1 MKRQK
6 SCGPRLGKLVHQ
18 LPGVVTFA
26 YDLRFRRVIARW
38 KGIVEEIHFGGSIMP
53 SAIIEHLD
61 LKKPSFRPSKWPR
74 KLNLL
79 KIVNCQNCQKTILSQ
94 SEKVGG
100 HQYPPG
106 SAILIIQPD
115 WIIEAR
121 DEWKNDEKVWTLI
134 KRLQPDS
141 SASDTFTWKNDSLW
155 YKDRLY
161 LCKNSQLKQ
170 NVLLELHT
178 SPVGGHSGFLKTYHR
193 VKKDFFWDGLK
204 TDVQR
209 FVAECLVFQQN
220 KVETIKTPGLLQP
233 LSIPS

>member
-79 KIVNCQNCQKTILSQ
+79 KIVNCQNCQKTVLSQ

-100 HQYPPG
+100 HRYPPG
-106 SAILIIQPD
+106 SLESVGKHQSRCNPSGHGCHSLNNIDAS
-115 WIIEAR
+115 ETNS
-121 DEWKNDEKVWTLI
+121 WKEKI
-134 KRLQPDS
+134 
-141 SASDTFTWKNDSLW
+141 SL
-155 YKDRLY
+155 
-161 LCKNSQLKQ
+161 
-170 NVLLELHT
+170 
-178 SPVGGHSGFLKTYHR
+178 
-193 VKKDFFWDGLK
+193 
-204 TDVQR
+204 
-209 FVAECLVFQQN
+209 
-220 KVETIKTPGLLQP
+220 
-233 LSIPS
+233 